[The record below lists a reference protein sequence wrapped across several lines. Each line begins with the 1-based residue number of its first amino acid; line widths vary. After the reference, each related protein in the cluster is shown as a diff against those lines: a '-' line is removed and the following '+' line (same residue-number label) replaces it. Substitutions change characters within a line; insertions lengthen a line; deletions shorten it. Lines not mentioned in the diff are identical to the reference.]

1 MGFNVINTSDVVG
14 FAQSEASFGKRV
26 RIFYGWVG
34 VRCDQ
39 VIRVA
44 YDSSDDLIEAV
55 IGDKS
60 ESRTNSLFAG
70 ASDFR
75 VNTGRPVQIAEDLAN
90 FIRRRN
96 C

>member
-1 MGFNVINTSDVVG
+1 VIDISDVVG

-34 VRCDQ
+34 VRCEQ

-44 YDSSDDLIEAV
+44 YDSSDGLIEAV

-60 ESRTNSLFAG
+60 ESRTNSLFAY
-70 ASDFR
+70 AADFK
-75 VNTGRPVQIAEDLAN
+75 VNTGRSAQITEALAN
-90 FIRRRN
+90 FIRRRS